1 MESSPATANATLL
14 SRVSV
19 VGSIVTPE
27 LLDAADTLALAESCD
42 VVEFRLDA
50 YPDAT
55 GRVREA
61 IPRLAVPALITARD
75 PLEGGQNGLG
85 FSPRRALLTSLVDD
99 AALVDVEVANLRL
112 FSDVVEQAIDGGVPV
127 VASFHDFH
135 AMPPME
141 MLRDKMN
148 RALDEG
154 ASAVKFAVTP
164 QSVEDVAALARL
176 LEGAPCPL
184 SLMGMGRFGRVSRL
198 LLAQLGSCLNY
209 GYLDQATVRGQWS
222 ARELKHLVGELRRE
236 EKAAR

>member
-1 MESSPATANATLL
+1 MEPSPATANAALL

-27 LLDAADTLALAESCD
+27 LLEAVGTLPLAESCD
-42 VVEFRLDA
+42 LVEFRLDA

-55 GRVREA
+55 GRVRDA
-61 IPRLAVPALITARD
+61 IQRLSVPALITARD

-112 FSDVVEQAIDGGVPV
+112 FGDVVQQAIDSEVPV

-135 AMPPME
+135 AMPPLD
-141 MLRDKMN
+141 MLRDKIA

-154 ASAVKFAVTP
+154 STAVKFAVTP
-164 QSVEDVAALARL
+164 QSVGDVAALASL
-176 LEGAPCPL
+176 MENAPCPL
-184 SLMGMGRFGRVSRL
+184 ALMGMGRFGRISRL

-209 GYLDQATVRGQWS
+209 GFLDRATVRGQWS
-222 ARELKHLVGELRRE
+222 ARELKRLVGELRADDA
-236 EKAAR
+236 AAR